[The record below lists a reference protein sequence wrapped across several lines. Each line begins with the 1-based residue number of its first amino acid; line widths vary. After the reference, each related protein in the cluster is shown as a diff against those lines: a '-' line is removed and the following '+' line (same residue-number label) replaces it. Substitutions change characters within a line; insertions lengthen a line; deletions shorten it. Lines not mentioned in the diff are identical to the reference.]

1 MATVKFFIMSSKRKS
16 GSTTTNF
23 NFRPQTES
31 KKWETKGTRP
41 LPNPVTVQETLLTM
55 IVQLCR
61 KIIFFNT
68 KLRVGLY
75 IAGLF
80 LSFIF
85 DVLPFPKSYFSR
97 TDNIFNQ
104 YFVKIGWGWT
114 LLLTIPFVLLTSFT
128 YCCGNRKMVLA
139 HLSRLGVATAV
150 WFAFTKMFSL
160 IEVNI
165 GKCSKASLKTKTVC
179 ISEGFFWHS
188 LDISG
193 HAFILMW
200 SALVIIEE
208 ARVINGW
215 ESIKDMIRNEAHSR
229 STNEADIASPLKKL
243 TDNEFVI
250 MRSSYNNFTI
260 YVKALFISMTVL
272 TIIWDLM
279 IVSTLLYF
287 HIMIEKLIAGLL
299 AALMW
304 IVTYNYWYV
313 KLKFPP
319 PHPGNGLFKYTKE
332 NEKVKETNVKNRFFL
347 NNLSSKKQTQ
357 SGFSGNVSITKP
369 SEKDKTNTEEFNSSF
384 DQDPPKKN
392 EKVKSD
398 EAPVQQSGVTT
409 RSQALKNLRLDGNKT
424 V

>member
-1 MATVKFFIMSSKRKS
+1 MSSKRKGGNS
-16 GSTTTNF
+16 TNF

-55 IVQLCR
+55 VVQFCR
-61 KIIFFNT
+61 KVIFFNT
-68 KLRVGLY
+68 KLRVLLY

-114 LLLTIPFVLLTSFT
+114 LFLTTPFVLLTSFT
-128 YCCGNRKMVLA
+128 YCCGNRKMVLM
-139 HLSRLGVATAV
+139 HLSRLGIATAV
-150 WFAFTKMFSL
+150 WFIFTKMFSL
-160 IEVNI
+160 IEINF
-165 GKCSKASLKTKTVC
+165 GKCSRTVLKTKNSC
-179 ISEGFFWHS
+179 ISDGYFWHS

-200 SALVIIEE
+200 STLVIVEE
-208 ARVINGW
+208 ARVMTGW
-215 ESIKDMIRNEAHSR
+215 ESIKDLIRNESHCR
-229 STNEADIASPLKKL
+229 TTNEPDIASPLKKL
-243 TDNEFVI
+243 TDDEFLF
-250 MRSSYNNFTI
+250 MRSSYNNFTL
-260 YVKALFISMTVL
+260 YVKALFISMTAL

-287 HIMIEKLIAGLL
+287 HIMIEKFIAGLL
-299 AALMW
+299 AAGMW
-304 IVTYNYWYV
+304 VLTYNYWYV

-319 PHPGNGLFKYTKE
+319 PHPGIGLFKYTKE
-332 NEKVKETNVKNRFFL
+332 IDRVKDTSVKNKPY
-347 NNLSSKKQTQ
+347 NSLSSKR
-357 SGFSGNVSITKP
+357 SGPVPVFPSTNLMKP
-369 SEKDKTNTEEFNSSF
+369 TEKDRTTKDDINMNL
-384 DQDPPKKN
+384 DQDIQK
-392 EKVKSD
+392 KSD
-398 EAPVQQSGVTT
+398 RTKSEETLSQPITTGVTT
-409 RSQALKNLRLDGNKT
+409 RSQALRNMRLDGNKT